1 MTLLRTYNNITLM
14 SEEEATATM
23 TQSNLESNCIE
34 ILARHF
40 RQFSTGSSSSITT
53 CLATTTL
60 HDSSS
65 LVANS
70 TSSHH
75 QHSSWNVDVVV
86 VTPEKKKK
94 QKSAVIMLSS
104 AAAAAA
110 AAPTSSSSSSSW
122 ACLLPTAD
130 DPIDENFLMS
140 LDSSFDNGRVNP
152 VHVIVRRH
160 IFEVRRTANTG
171 RIFFQC
177 ACCKHR
183 PRSMRAKLSTV
194 APQSV
199 NTIYRSF
206 VRFMMQHVSA
216 CHDIPYD
223 IRSLDARAR
232 KVANS
237 ISSSNN
243 NNSNFL
249 GRSGGSSSSVGIK
262 KYWALSAKRMGLMDG
277 PDGKSIV
284 YRSGGDDHHHHHLT
298 AHVSDVS
305 DTESIED

>member
-1 MTLLRTYNNITLM
+1 M

-34 ILARHF
+34 ILARQF
-40 RQFSTGSSSSITT
+40 RQFSTGSSSSSSITT

-94 QKSAVIMLSS
+94 KSAVIMLSS

-110 AAPTSSSSSSSW
+110 AASSSSSSSR

-130 DPIDENFLMS
+130 DPIDETFLMS
-140 LDSSFDNGRVNP
+140 LDSGFDNGRVNP

-183 PRSMRAKLSTV
+183 PRSERAKLSTV

-243 NNSNFL
+243 NSNFL
-249 GRSGGSSSSVGIK
+249 GRSGGSGSSVGIK
-262 KYWALSAKRMGLMDG
+262 KYWALSAKRMGLLDG

-284 YRSGGDDHHHHHLT
+284 YRSGGDDHHHLT